1 MNPPLRIHLKWS
13 KPRNFANFLSPMWP
27 CIFCEQFLQPRSDAF
42 YGTLRTHKVDAN
54 DIGMVVS
61 AESVD
66 CAPVWQVRRFTRSIC
81 QVCCFEKRRPTSHEG
96 ISCTCK
102 ISEFIPSQFLVSSGN
117 CNWGLMRSLRPL
129 RWTKSKSKG
138 VDVIVSAA
146 SPAYQFDPICCIC
159 WLRTWLTRS
168 PIENFTMCQIYD
180 SRSAKE
186 VYKLDSISRIRLTHV
201 RRVSAILPT
210 CSHFLATKVWCVFLG
225 TLKRHKVEDTD
236 IGVIGS
242 AESSGCAFRW

>member
-1 MNPPLRIHLKWS
+1 
-13 KPRNFANFLSPMWP
+13 MWP
-27 CIFCEQFLQPRSDAF
+27 CIFCEQFLQPRSYAF

-81 QVCCFEKRRPTSHEG
+81 QVFCFEKRRPTSHEG

-102 ISEFIPSQFLVSSGN
+102 ISEFIPSQFLVSSGD

-138 VDVIVSAA
+138 HWRDCVCRIPSLAIW
-146 SPAYQFDPICCIC
+146 SN
-159 WLRTWLTRS
+159 LLHLLTAHRA
-168 PIENFTMCQIYD
+168 D
-180 SRSAKE
+180 E
-186 VYKLDSISRIRLTHV
+186 VTDWK
-201 RRVSAILPT
+201 
-210 CSHFLATKVWCVFLG
+210 F
-225 TLKRHKVEDTD
+225 HKVSNLRFEKCE
-236 IGVIGS
+236 GS
-242 AESSGCAFRW
+242 LQARKHLKNTSHTRTKSFCNSTHM